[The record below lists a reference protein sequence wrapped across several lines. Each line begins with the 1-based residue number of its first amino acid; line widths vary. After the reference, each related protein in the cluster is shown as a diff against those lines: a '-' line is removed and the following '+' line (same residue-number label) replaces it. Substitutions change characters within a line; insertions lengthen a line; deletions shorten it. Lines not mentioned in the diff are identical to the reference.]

1 MSHYYIKLPVNKT
14 MNPIKT
20 LTNRLNPTRI
30 LNNSMRSI
38 QEVPVGLT
46 ERTGHY
52 QGYSQDHTNTT
63 ERELKDLTDQIL
75 VDRTLQNSRRAME
88 IDPTTWSS
96 IISQCIITNT
106 GWDIMGHTDDT
117 ENKEE
122 DEEESEDDKRH
133 REAVKHIK
141 EKCREWDLGQIMWE
155 MDLKSCVDGTCLI
168 HKTIAPRTIKSVTFL
183 LYDEDEYDFIDI
195 TDPQTGELK
204 GYKQKYM
211 RYDIPDNWEDV
222 KFDELTHLMGIPDEE
237 NFTPDEIIMPKLF
250 EQDGEGQSLVYKV
263 LDYVY
268 IKREIERAMPIAA
281 RRAAVSLGVEVGNK
295 DIQFNFGA
303 DPGDTMEEKQ
313 AKQAQAMA
321 GIADAFAEKEKKDLI
336 TYPYGTKPE
345 MIGNGKVADFKDYLN
360 YLKQEIRSALLTP
373 DSRFES
379 QSSNRA
385 VAREQLSGSL
395 GQVTVIEYLREFNKY
410 YLEKYLIDHELR
422 LAGYKDQ
429 VGKVFIKYKELELE
443 DELVLA
449 QIAEKLIVMGA
460 DPEVIMQTY
469 FKRYMTEE
477 QNYKKGKI
485 VRYPPNIQGGQVQ
498 PVQNLAKQAAAQQE
512 NVDSRVDEL
521 MNQLR
526 NSKLMWG

>member
-1 MSHYYIKLPVNKT
+1 
-14 MNPIKT
+14 MNPIKR
-20 LTNRLNPTRI
+20 LTNRLTPKT
-30 LNNSMRSI
+30 LLNSMRKVG
-38 QEVPVGLT
+38 ELPVGLT
-46 ERTGHY
+46 QTTGHY
-52 QGYSQDHTNTT
+52 RGYSQEQGSTDT
-63 ERELKDLTDQIL
+63 RELKQLTDQIL
-75 VDRTLQNSRRAME
+75 VERTLENSRRAME

-106 GWDIMGHTDDT
+106 GWDIMGHTDDSET
-117 ENKEE
+117 
-122 DEEESEDDKRH
+122 DEDKRLK
-133 REAVKHIK
+133 EAVKHIK
-141 EKCREWDLGQIMWE
+141 EKCREWNLGQIMWE

-168 HKTIAPRTIKSVTFL
+168 HKVISPKTIDSVNFL
-183 LYDEDEYDFIDI
+183 LYDEDEYDFVEV
-195 TDPQTGELK
+195 TDPQTGEIK
-204 GYKQKYM
+204 GYKQKFM
-211 RYDIPDNWEDV
+211 RYDVPDDWEDTS
-222 KFDELTHLMGIPDEE
+222 FETLTSLMGVPDEE
-237 NFTPDEIIMPKLF
+237 NFTPDEIIMPKIF

-303 DPGDTMEEKQ
+303 DPGDTREQKQ
-313 AKQAQAMA
+313 AKQAEAMA

-336 TYPYGTKPE
+336 VYPYGTKPE
-345 MIGNGKVADFKDYLN
+345 MIGTGKVAEFNEYLS

-485 VRYPPNIQGGQVQ
+485 VRFTPSIQGGQIQ
-498 PVQNLAKQAAAQQE
+498 PIQNLAKQAAAGQGQ
-512 NVDSRVDEL
+512 VDERVDEL

-526 NSKLMWG
+526 GYGLLRG